1 MICKVLS
8 IIEKSSCMPTIPLF
22 FLLERTFRNIWKL
35 DNTNHMSFTMA
46 NQWQIYV
53 SFCLTTGYHI
63 WRSFRGLQTIAH
75 YVRSL
80 FTTRSFFHFAKTVFV
95 WFQSL
100 VSWKKLCVLGN
111 VFWSPVTMLSKQH
124 FDFTTQSDTTQLT
137 QSHHNCVDTWACR
150 TASATMPVY
159 SAHDMHTNSAQG

>member
-1 MICKVLS
+1 MNDLQSVVHHCKVILYANH
-8 IIEKSSCMPTIPLF
+8 TTFF

-35 DNTNHMSFTMA
+35 DNTDHMSSTMA

-63 WRSFRGLQTIAH
+63 WRSFRGFQTIAH

-111 VFWSPVTMLSKQH
+111 VFWSPVTMLSKQLSV
-124 FDFTTQSDTTQLT
+124 FSLFVTWDLASFQCWTFID
-137 QSHHNCVDTWACR
+137 SHGR
-150 TASATMPVY
+150 Y
-159 SAHDMHTNSAQG
+159 SWEIQRENKTNDIYKLLP